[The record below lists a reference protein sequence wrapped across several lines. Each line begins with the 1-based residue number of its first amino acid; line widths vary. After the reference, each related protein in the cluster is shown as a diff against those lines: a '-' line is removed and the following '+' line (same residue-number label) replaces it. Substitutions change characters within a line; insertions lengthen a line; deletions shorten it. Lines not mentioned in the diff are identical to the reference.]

1 MKLTT
6 IRTFSDMRVVV
17 VRPLYIR
24 FSSCRKA
31 KAARAVEADGVD
43 DSSAGAAHGVDKTA
57 FPLEE
62 NVKTLKEAVPV
73 QNEASKELEEA
84 ITAVTARSAD
94 LTRLIIGLAIL
105 SNATVIFSAFL
116 RASLSASPDNL
127 AGQLLMQYWP
137 QLWVGLEWGVGGVS
151 YWWGRYLYRSKL
163 NCLWG
168 LSLIELSIL
177 VLIHA
182 PYMCVPQVQ
191 H

>member
-1 MKLTT
+1 MTPPP
-6 IRTFSDMRVVV
+6 
-17 VRPLYIR
+17 VRPTGWTRLR
-24 FSSCRKA
+24 FLLRRMSRPSR
-31 KAARAVEADGVD
+31 RL
-43 DSSAGAAHGVDKTA
+43 S
-57 FPLEE
+57 
-62 NVKTLKEAVPV
+62 
-73 QNEASKELEEA
+73 
-84 ITAVTARSAD
+84 RSRMRHPRSLRRPSQRSQPGAD